1 MRQLPASISTRAL
14 LASAAILASGQA
26 AAAPSLTLIGN
37 TPAPSGVAEINAYD
51 SANNQLFTTHAAG
64 LDVYD
69 FGVGSDIVGTS
80 TIDMTAVFGAPEG
93 GLDGISSV
101 AIDPLGRG
109 FGVATAIPGNNITT
123 VGKAVVFNTAT
134 GAILNT
140 LDVGFHPDMVTFTP
154 GGDVLIANEGERDT
168 DPLQPL
174 GDAPG
179 SVSRIDFA
187 GQSLATLPAMTGA
200 SVLTVDF
207 SASNL
212 TGGASLAGIRVA
224 PDRALTPELDLEP
237 EYITITGDKAYV
249 TLQENSAVGVFDL
262 VTNKWTDIQNIDG
275 KVQTVDASDRDTGIG
290 IDDSVFGLFMPDA
303 IASYSVGGTTYYVT
317 ANEGD
322 ARDGSAGEEARVKD
336 LALSDFDAATVA
348 ALNGVYG
355 DFQADDAL
363 GRLNITTHDGNTDA
377 DPQIERLTMY
387 GTRSFSIFNGDTGA
401 LVYDSGSDFET
412 LTAAALPDA
421 FNSDDSNED
430 NFDGRSDNKGPEPE
444 GVAVTTFQGTTL
456 AAIGLERIG
465 GIMLY
470 DITDPNNPAFLQYL
484 NTATF
489 TDVEDALGT
498 SVGPEGLSFIEVG
511 GETFLVVSYEDS
523 GEIDVFSVVPEPG
536 SLALLGLG
544 GLLVARRRR
553 GV

>member
-1 MRQLPASISTRAL
+1 MRQMTVSLTTRAL
-14 LASAAILASGQA
+14 LASAALLAAGTAS
-26 AAAPSLTLIGN
+26 AAPSLTLIGN
-37 TPAPSGVAEINAYD
+37 TAAPSGVAEINAYD
-51 SANNQLFTTHAAG
+51 SVNNQLFTTHAGG

-69 FGVGSDIVGTS
+69 FGVGSDIVGTTS
-80 TIDMTAVFGAPEG
+80 IDMTAVFAAPEG

-109 FGVATAIPGNNITT
+109 FGVATAIPGNNITSA
-123 VGKAVVFNTAT
+123 GKAVVFNTAT

-140 LDVGFHPDMVTFTP
+140 LEVGFHPDMVTFTP
-154 GGDVLIANEGERDT
+154 AGDVLIANEGERDT
-168 DPLQPL
+168 DTAQPL

-179 SVSRIDFA
+179 SISRIDFA
-187 GQSLATLPAMTGA
+187 GQTLATLPAMTAG

-207 SASNL
+207 SAPNL
-212 TGGASLAGIRVA
+212 SGGASLAGIRVA
-224 PDRALTPELDLEP
+224 PDRALTPELDMEP
-237 EYITITGDKAYV
+237 EYITVTGDKAFV

-262 VTNKWTDIQNIDG
+262 ATNKWTDIQNIDG
-275 KVQTVDASDRDTGIG
+275 KVQAVDASDRDAGIE
-290 IDDSVFGLFMPDA
+290 INDSVFGLFMPDA

-348 ALNGVYG
+348 ALNGIYG

-377 DPQIERLTMY
+377 DPEIERLTMY
-387 GTRSFSIFNGDTGA
+387 GTRSFSIFDETGA
-401 LVYDSGSDFET
+401 LVFDSGSDFET
-412 LTAAALPDA
+412 ITAAQVPAL
-421 FNSDDSNED
+421 FNSEDSDTGE
-430 NFDGRSDNKGPEPE
+430 FDGRSDNKGPEPE
-444 GVAVTTFQGTTL
+444 GVAITEFEGTTL
-456 AAIGLERIG
+456 AAIGLERTG

-484 NTATF
+484 NATVPD
-489 TDVEDALGT
+489 TGDRI
-498 SVGPEGLSFIEVG
+498 GPEGLSFIEVG

-553 GV
+553 H